1 MEKKQRWIGIDGGGS
16 KTSAVIGDNSGNILA
31 YARKGSTN
39 IQSISFNVIK
49 YHFKNLIYAL
59 LNETDTQITELN
71 SIFISSAGGDRA
83 VDKNKILLALDFID
97 QNNIDVFID
106 NDALA
111 ALASGSFGDSG
122 MVLIAG
128 TGSIAY
134 NFSSDFKKISRV
146 GGWGYIFGD
155 EGSGFDIGRKAITS
169 VLKQLDGRG
178 KETVLSKCIER
189 ALDLNNLEEIVPY
202 FYQNHQIRSEVAKL
216 SNEVFKAAIFGDEV
230 AYNIVSDALDC
241 LTTLVGK
248 IRESSQEKQRKPLII
263 CGGLFNNEWFKEKFY
278 TKLITTY
285 DDLKI
290 AFPQLSPVIGS
301 YIIALKYSGISI
313 TSEIKKNLL
322 NSYETYMV

>member
-1 MEKKQRWIGIDGGGS
+1 LKSEVHFRSDIFTHNFGS
-16 KTSAVIGDNSGNILA
+16 NT
-31 YARKGSTN
+31 RKGSTN
-39 IQSISFNVIK
+39 IQSNSFNGIK

-111 ALASGSFGDSG
+111 ALASGNFGDSG

-134 NFSSDFKKISRV
+134 NFSSDFKKITRV
-146 GGWGYIFGD
+146 GGCGYIFGD
-155 EGSGFDIGRKAITS
+155 EGSGVDIGRKAITS
-169 VLKQLDGRG
+169 VSKQLDGRG

-202 FYQNHQIRSEVAKL
+202 LYQNHLIRSDVAKL
-216 SNEVFKAAIFGDEV
+216 SNEVFKAAIFGD
-230 AYNIVSDALDC
+230 
-241 LTTLVGK
+241 
-248 IRESSQEKQRKPLII
+248 
-263 CGGLFNNEWFKEKFY
+263 
-278 TKLITTY
+278 
-285 DDLKI
+285 
-290 AFPQLSPVIGS
+290 
-301 YIIALKYSGISI
+301 
-313 TSEIKKNLL
+313 
-322 NSYETYMV
+322 

>member
-1 MEKKQRWIGIDGGGS
+1 RS
-16 KTSAVIGDNSGNILA
+16 KSEVHFRSDIFTHNFGRNP
-31 YARKGSTN
+31 RKGSTN

-97 QNNIDVFID
+97 H
-106 NDALA
+106 DALA

-178 KETVLSKCIER
+178 KETVLSKC
-189 ALDLNNLEEIVPY
+189 
-202 FYQNHQIRSEVAKL
+202 
-216 SNEVFKAAIFGDEV
+216 
-230 AYNIVSDALDC
+230 
-241 LTTLVGK
+241 
-248 IRESSQEKQRKPLII
+248 
-263 CGGLFNNEWFKEKFY
+263 
-278 TKLITTY
+278 
-285 DDLKI
+285 
-290 AFPQLSPVIGS
+290 
-301 YIIALKYSGISI
+301 
-313 TSEIKKNLL
+313 
-322 NSYETYMV
+322 

>member
-1 MEKKQRWIGIDGGGS
+1 
-16 KTSAVIGDNSGNILA
+16 
-31 YARKGSTN
+31 
-39 IQSISFNVIK
+39 
-49 YHFKNLIYAL
+49 
-59 LNETDTQITELN
+59 QITELN

-202 FYQNHQIRSEVAKL
+202 FYQNHQIRSEVA
-216 SNEVFKAAIFGDEV
+216 
-230 AYNIVSDALDC
+230 YNIVSDALDC

-301 YIIALKYSGISI
+301 YIIALKY
-313 TSEIKKNLL
+313 
-322 NSYETYMV
+322 